1 MKNYLLDMKN
11 QQKKQMMI
19 RKRKDFKR
27 FKGGQKK
34 MKYPLQ
40 KELEKDLQ
48 ESARMVQRAM
58 KSGNQE
64 ELEIANNYFNAITRI
79 NQLCVDRKRY

>member
-1 MKNYLLDMKN
+1 
-11 QQKKQMMI
+11 
-19 RKRKDFKR
+19 
-27 FKGGQKK
+27 

-64 ELEIANNYFNAITRI
+64 ELEIATLYFNAITRI
-79 NQLCVDRKRY
+79 NQICVDRKRY

>member
-1 MKNYLLDMKN
+1 MKGDMAEI
-11 QQKKQMMI
+11 MS
-19 RKRKDFKR
+19 RKEEDN
-27 FKGGQKK
+27 

-64 ELEIANNYFNAITRI
+64 ELDIANNYFNAITRI

>member
-1 MKNYLLDMKN
+1 MKRDMAKI
-11 QQKKQMMI
+11 MS
-19 RKRKDFKR
+19 RKEEDN
-27 FKGGQKK
+27 

-64 ELEIANNYFNAITRI
+64 ELDIANNYFNAITRI